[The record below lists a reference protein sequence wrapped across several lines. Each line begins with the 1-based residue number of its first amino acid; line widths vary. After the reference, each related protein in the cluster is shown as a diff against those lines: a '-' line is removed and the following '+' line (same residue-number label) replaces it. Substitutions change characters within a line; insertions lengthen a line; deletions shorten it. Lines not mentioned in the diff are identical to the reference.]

1 LIKEILYIAVFFS
14 LLVIPL
20 NEIMCQKTDSIYHIN
35 GNILTGEI
43 KNISYGVV
51 AWKMDGM
58 GTINLEEVKI
68 NTIISKKQFEIKMIN
83 ESIHFGSFAA
93 SQKERMVYIVTSDE
107 MILVNIEDIA
117 EVYPL
122 KRNIWLRTSGNFSLG
137 FNYSKSSDV
146 ASLVF
151 SGDID
156 YRKKVSYYNLT
167 FDSNNTYQGDSLSSS
182 TGNIGFA
189 WQRSIKNGWSS
200 QASIGGSQNS
210 ELGTKL
216 RGEFNLMGIKDI
228 AYNNWNRL
236 YAGGGLSFNH
246 EIPYGD
252 LASENDLAAIFQV
265 VWKVYKYT
273 HPKVWVDGNLSFLPY
288 LTDDRYRTVFNL
300 NPKISILN
308 DNFTVGLSFYYNYDS
323 SPSENANSTDDHGT
337 NLQFTYSFH

>member
-1 LIKEILYIAVFFS
+1 MIKEILYIAVFFS
-14 LLVIPL
+14 LLVSPL
-20 NEIMCQKTDSIYHIN
+20 HKVMCQKTDSIYHVN

-43 KNISYGVV
+43 KNLSYGVL

-58 GTINLEEVKI
+58 GTISLEEGKI
-68 NTIISKKQFEIKMIN
+68 ITLVSKKQFEIEMTEDLIY
-83 ESIHFGSFAA
+83 FGSFEA
-93 SQKERMVYIVTSDE
+93 SKLDRTVYIVTTDKKV
-107 MILVNIEDIA
+107 LVKIEDIV
-117 EVYPL
+117 EVYPI
-122 KRNIWLRTSGNFSLG
+122 KGSFWLRTSGNFSLG
-137 FNYSKSSDV
+137 FNYSKGSGV
-146 ASLVF
+146 AGLTF

-167 FDSNNTYQGDSLSSS
+167 FDMNNTYQGDSLSSS
-182 TGNIGFA
+182 KADIGFA

-200 QASIGGSQNS
+200 QAEISGSQNS

-216 RGEFNLMGIKDI
+216 RGEFNLMGIKDF

-265 VWKVYKYT
+265 VWRVYKYT
-273 HPKVWVDGNLSFLPY
+273 HPKVWVDANISVLPY
-288 LTDDRYRTVFNL
+288 LTDSRYRTVFNL
-300 NPKISILN
+300 NPKISILG
-308 DNFTVGLSFYYNYDS
+308 DDFTVGFTFYYNYDS
-323 SPSENANSTDDHGT
+323 SPSENANSTEDHGI